1 MIRFFGALYLLFFY
15 IRIYMLHPAL
25 KALHSFCND
34 CCTSVFYSF
43 DLPNFTVDLFLQP
56 LHSAGEEEQYLS
68 AVRV

>member
-1 MIRFFGALYLLFFY
+1 
-15 IRIYMLHPAL
+15 MLHPAL

-56 LHSAGEEEQYLS
+56 LRSAGEEEQYLS